1 MGKIATRFALIFV
14 VAATIGCDRATKHL
28 ASATLAGTPPR
39 SFLADSVRL
48 DYVENPDGFLSLG
61 ATLPPALRTALFTT
75 CTGVLLFA
83 LAAAAIRLRWRGWS
97 LFGVT
102 LLVAGGSSN
111 WADRIARGSVV
122 DFLSIGLGSLRTGIF
137 NVADVAIMLGM
148 ALLLVGHSQVENA

>member
-1 MGKIATRFALIFV
+1 VSTIATRLALIFV
-14 VAATIGCDRATKHL
+14 VASTIGCDRVTKHL

-75 CTGVLLFA
+75 CTGVLLFV
-83 LAAAAIRLRWRGWS
+83 LAAAAIRDRWRGQS

-102 LLVAGGSSN
+102 LLVAGGGSN
-111 WADRIARGSVV
+111 LIDRFARGSVV
-122 DFLSIGLGSLRTGIF
+122 DFLNVGLGPLRTGIF

-148 ALLLVGHSQVENA
+148 TLLLLGRLQVEKP